1 MKERIF
7 TAHELKVWN
16 ERFGEYDMS
25 KIIRLKRQ
33 YILAN
38 SHGLPKTSEE
48 VEAIRIWSYYTT
60 ILRTGEPPKAKLSV
74 RQQIT
79 RILESQDYFEL
90 SQIDAEK
97 GTVFKVVHDLNSK
110 LKGERLQPYY
120 QSGSVDRKAGI
131 NDKIVG
137 YRLVR
142 KRKAMP
148 KAESSQPTEGSQTVE
163 IEPTVERESKLIEP
177 NQRLSSNSTVKS
189 ALYGK
194 VYEHFS
200 GINKAVLNANDLA
213 AFNNQSV
220 VIRVIEDLGY
230 RFSPNAANWHLR
242 VSA

>member
-16 ERFGEYDMS
+16 EHFGKYDMRE
-25 KIIRLKRQ
+25 IIRLKRQ

-48 VEAIRIWSYYTT
+48 VEAIRIWIYYLT
-60 ILRTGEPPKAKLSV
+60 ILRTGKLPKAKLSV
-74 RQQIT
+74 REQIEN
-79 RILESQDYFEL
+79 ILETQNYFEL
-90 SQIDAEK
+90 SQIDAERN
-97 GTVFKVVHDLNSK
+97 TVIKVTHDLNRN
-110 LKGERLQPYY
+110 LKGEKLQAYY
-120 QSGSVDRKAGI
+120 QGGSTERKIGISDRVI
-131 NDKIVG
+131 G
-137 YRLVR
+137 YRLVCD
-142 KRKAMP
+142 ADI
-148 KAESSQPTEGSQTVE
+148 AQQA
-163 IEPTVERESKLIEP
+163 ESKLIER
-177 NQRLSSNSTVKS
+177 NKRLSSGEGVKS
-189 ALYGK
+189 ALYNRA
-194 VYEHFS
+194 YQHFS

>member
-16 ERFGEYDMS
+16 EHFGKYDIS

-33 YILAN
+33 YLSAN
-38 SHGLPKTSEE
+38 RHGLPKTSEE
-48 VEAIRIWSYYTT
+48 LEAVRVWNYYKT
-60 ILRTGEPPKAKLSV
+60 ILRTGELPKAKLSV
-74 RQQIT
+74 REQIEN
-79 RILESQDYFEL
+79 ILENQGYFEL
-90 SQIDAEK
+90 SQIDAK
-97 GTVFKVVHDLNSK
+97 RNTVIKITHDFNRK
-110 LKGERLQPYY
+110 LKGEKLQAYY
-120 QSGSVDRKAGI
+120 QNGATKRKVGSNDRI
-131 NDKIVG
+131 FG

-142 KRKAMP
+142 VTDTAEQ
-148 KAESSQPTEGSQTVE
+148 AESKPIDT
-163 IEPTVERESKLIEP
+163 
-177 NQRLSSNSTVKS
+177 NQRLSSNSTVKT
-189 ALYGK
+189 ALYNK

-200 GINKAVLNANDLA
+200 SVRKSVLNANDLA

>member
-16 ERFGEYDMS
+16 EHFGKYDIS

-33 YILAN
+33 YLSAN
-38 SHGLPKTSEE
+38 RHGLPKTSEE
-48 VEAIRIWSYYTT
+48 LEAVRVWNYYKTV
-60 ILRTGEPPKAKLSV
+60 LRTGELPKAKLSV
-74 RQQIT
+74 REQIST
-79 RILESQDYFEL
+79 ILESQDYFEL
-90 SQIDAEK
+90 SQIKAHRK
-97 GTVFKVVHDLNSK
+97 TVIKITHDINRK
-110 LKGERLQPYY
+110 LKGGKLQAYY
-120 QSGSVDRKAGI
+120 QSGSVTKKVGRNDRV
-131 NDKIVG
+131 VG

-142 KRKAMP
+142 DPVKP
-148 KAESSQPTEGSQTVE
+148 QVE
-163 IEPTVERESKLIEP
+163 IKPIDP
-177 NQRLSSNSTVKS
+177 NQRLSSNSQVKS
-189 ALYGK
+189 ALYNK

-200 GINKAVLNANDLA
+200 GVRKSVLNANDLA